1 MVSTNVDICYLFRIL
16 YIHSGSRLRISINI
30 EILILE
36 CDWEG
41 VYGRVAIDEGSD
53 VGSFYGKSLSDCKG
67 LCVEE
72 SDCWSIA
79 FYPSQVP
86 LFINCYL
93 KDKILTKDS
102 SFVSK
107 DDWTTYYCTNDG
119 ETIKSFENY
128 INLYYSE
135 Y

>member
-16 YIHSGSRLRISINI
+16 LKILIYIHSGSRLRISIDI
-30 EILILE
+30 ETLILE
-36 CDWEG
+36 CDLEG
-41 VYGRVAIDEGSD
+41 VYGKVAIEEGSS
-53 VGSFYGKSLSDCKG
+53 VESFYGKSLSECKS
-67 LCVEE
+67 LCVDE

-79 FYPSQVP
+79 FYPSQDP
-86 LFINCYL
+86 FFINCYL
-93 KDKILTKDS
+93 KDKILTNLS

-128 INLYYSE
+128 INL
-135 Y
+135 